1 MTRIKLLSL
10 VTAAAVLFGC
20 AGVKAKDVKW
30 GSVIK
35 GVAKTASAVKG
46 INEEDEIKIG
56 RAAAAA
62 LCGRYGLVKEKTSLR
77 YMNLVGKV
85 AARRSK
91 RPGLTYRFGIL
102 DTNEVNAFAAPGGYV
117 FVTKGLLRSVRD
129 ESELAGV
136 LAHEISHVTCKHVL
150 KEIQK
155 SKLIGASLDFASAV
169 AKNPDVLERA
179 GDLSVNV
186 LMKGLSR
193 KDEYEA
199 DMEGVKLAWRVGYD
213 PRGLKRV
220 IERMGRKQ
228 AKKVKVFSRIGKT
241 HPPAA
246 QRIKRIS
253 KQLKSAKII
262 ENPNWP
268 DLEKRFSENLAGL
281 NF

>member
-1 MTRIKLLSL
+1 MTRVKLLSL
-10 VTAAAVLFGC
+10 VTAAAVLSGY

-35 GVAKTASAVKG
+35 GAAKTVSAVKG

-62 LCGRYGLVKEKTSLR
+62 LCGRYGLVREQKSLR

-85 AARRSK
+85 VARRSK
-91 RPGLTYRFGIL
+91 RPELDYRFGIL
-102 DTNEVNAFAAPGGYV
+102 DTDEVNAFAAPGGYV

-136 LAHEISHVTCKHVL
+136 LAHEISHVACKHVI

-155 SKLIGASLDFASAV
+155 SKLIGAGLDFASAV

-179 GDLSVNV
+179 GDLSVDV

-193 KDEYEA
+193 KDEYKA
-199 DMEGVKLAWRVGYD
+199 DKEGVNLTWRVGYD

-220 IERMGRKQ
+220 IERMRKKQ
-228 AKKVKVFSRIGKT
+228 AKKVKIFAHIGKT
-241 HPPAA
+241 HPPAS
-246 QRIKRIS
+246 QRIRKINR
-253 KQLKSAKII
+253 QLKSARII
-262 ENPNWP
+262 DNPNWP
-268 DLEKRFSENLAGL
+268 DLKKRFSERLKDL
-281 NF
+281 

>member
-1 MTRIKLLSL
+1 MTRGKLLSL
-10 VTAAAVLFGC
+10 VTAAAVLSGY

-35 GVAKTASAVKG
+35 GAAKTVSAVKG

-62 LCGRYGLVKEKTSLR
+62 LCGRYGLVREQKSLR
-77 YMNLVGKV
+77 YMNLVGKAV
-85 AARRSK
+85 ARRSK
-91 RPGLTYRFGIL
+91 RPELDYRFGIL
-102 DTNEVNAFAAPGGYV
+102 DTDEVNAFAAPGGYV

-136 LAHEISHVTCKHVL
+136 LAHEISHVAGKHVI

-155 SKLIGASLDFASAV
+155 SKLIGAGLDFASAV

-179 GDLSVNV
+179 GDLSVDV

-193 KDEYEA
+193 KDEYKA
-199 DMEGVKLAWRVGYD
+199 DKEGVNLAWRVGYD
-213 PRGLKRV
+213 PRSLRRV

-228 AKKVKVFSRIGKT
+228 AKKVRVFAHIGKT
-241 HPPAA
+241 HPPAS
-246 QRIKRIS
+246 QRIRKINR
-253 KQLKSAKII
+253 QLKSARII
-262 ENPNWP
+262 DNPNWP
-268 DLEKRFSENLAGL
+268 DLKKRFSERLKDL

>member
-1 MTRIKLLSL
+1 MTRVKLLSL
-10 VTAAAVLFGC
+10 MTAAVVLSGWT
-20 AGVKAKDVKW
+20 GVKAKDVKW
-30 GSVIK
+30 GKVIK

-62 LCGRYGLVKEKTSLR
+62 LCDRYGLVTEKTSLR
-77 YMNLVGKV
+77 YMNLVGKAV
-85 AARRSK
+85 ARRSE

-117 FVTKGLLRSVRD
+117 FVTKGLLRSVRN
-129 ESELAGV
+129 ESELAGI
-136 LAHEISHVTCKHVL
+136 LAHEISHVTCKHVI

-155 SKLIGASLDFASAV
+155 SKLIGAGLDFASAV
-169 AKNPDVLERA
+169 AKNPEVLERA
-179 GDLSVNV
+179 GDLSVKV

-199 DMEGVKLAWRVGYD
+199 DREGTALVWKVGYD

-220 IERMGRKQ
+220 IERMGKKQ
-228 AKKVKVFSRIGKT
+228 ARKVKIFSRIGKT
-241 HPPAA
+241 HPPAS
-246 QRIKRIS
+246 QRVKRIG
-253 KQLKSAKII
+253 KQLKSARII

-268 DLEKRFSENLAGL
+268 GLETRFRENLADL
-281 NF
+281 DF